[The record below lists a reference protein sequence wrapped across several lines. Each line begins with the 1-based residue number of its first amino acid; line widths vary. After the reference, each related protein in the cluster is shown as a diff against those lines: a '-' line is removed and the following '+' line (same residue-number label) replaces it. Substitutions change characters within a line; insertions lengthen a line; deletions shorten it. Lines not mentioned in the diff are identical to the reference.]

1 MFYTRKIESLKHLK
15 GSVFLQYKTYYSMND
30 AFFKIRPSKRS
41 NPEARTTLDA
51 LHHSQI
57 QGIEDE
63 QNNLDELYNRLEKL
77 KVEQEAC
84 QVEYMYEKLEKDKN
98 SINEKIDK
106 ILKKDNLYDYYL
118 KTGDLLYQYYD
129 VQDKIATGKET
140 TIRKSKPGSILAILE
155 AAEADASPEVSQ
167 PAKKT
172 MQRDKLLEKYIQIVE
187 PDHARTIAPLEAE
200 GLGECVKCFEEMIL
214 SQNEAILYC
223 QKCGHVDPI
232 LIDSDKPSY
241 KDPPREISYYAYK
254 RINHFNEWLA
264 QFQAKESTEIPQE
277 VFDSILVELKKER
290 MLNMGHLKKE
300 KLRDILRK
308 LKLNKYYD
316 HIPHI
321 INRLNGQNAPV
332 MSRETE
338 EKLRYMF
345 REIQPSFQKH
355 KPVGRN
361 NFLSYSY
368 ILYKFCELLELDEY
382 LPCFP
387 LLKNR
392 DNLYK
397 QDKIWEKICQD
408 LRWEF
413 IRSV

>member
-1 MFYTRKIESLKHLK
+1 
-15 GSVFLQYKTYYSMND
+15 MND
-30 AFFKIRPSKRS
+30 AFFKIRQSKRS
-41 NPEARTTLDA
+41 NPESRTTLDA
-51 LHHSQI
+51 LHHCQL
-57 QGIEDE
+57 QEIEDE
-63 QNNLDELYNRLEKL
+63 QNNIGELHERIIKL
-77 KVEQEAC
+77 KNDQESC
-84 QVEYMYEKLEKDKN
+84 KIEYMYEKYEK
-98 SINEKIDK
+98 EKQDLQVK
-106 ILKKDNLYDYYL
+106 IEKLTNKEDLYNYYL

-129 VQDKIATGKET
+129 VQDKIALGENK
-140 TIRKSKPGSILAILE
+140 TIKKSKPGSILAILE
-155 AAEADASPEVSQ
+155 AAGNTATEVNNM
-167 PAKKT
+167 PK
-172 MQRDKLLEKYIQIVE
+172 MLQRDKLLEKYIQIVE
-187 PDHARTIAPLEAE
+187 PDHVRIVAPLEAE
-200 GLGECVKCFEEMIL
+200 GLGECDKCSNEMIL

-223 QKCGHVDPI
+223 SKCGHIDPI

-264 QFQAKESTEIPQE
+264 QFQAKESTEIPPE
-277 VFDSILVELKKER
+277 VFDNILIELKKER
-290 MLNMGHLKKE
+290 MLNIAHLKKE

-338 EKLRYMF
+338 EKLRFMF

-355 KPVGRN
+355 KPAGRN

-397 QDKIWEKICQD
+397 QDKTWEKICED

>member
-1 MFYTRKIESLKHLK
+1 
-15 GSVFLQYKTYYSMND
+15 MND

-41 NPEARTTLDA
+41 NFEARTTLDA
-51 LHHSQI
+51 LHHSQL
-57 QGIEDE
+57 QEIENQQSNIDILKSQLHDLE
-63 QNNLDELYNRLEKL
+63 EKL
-77 KVEQEAC
+77 SSC
-84 QVEYMYEKLEKDKN
+84 NLEYLYEKIQN
-98 SINEKIDK
+98 QINIIKEKIERIERK
-106 ILKKDNLYDYYL
+106 EELYDYYL
-118 KTGDLLYQYYD
+118 KTGDLLYEYYNI
-129 VQDKIATGKET
+129 QDKIASGTERNQ
-140 TIRKSKPGSILAILE
+140 RKAKPGSILAILE
-155 AAEADASPEVSQ
+155 EASGSAAAASE
-167 PAKKT
+167 PAKKGVL
-172 MQRDKLLEKYIQIVE
+172 QRDKILEKYIQIVE
-187 PDHARTIAPLEAE
+187 PEHARIVAPLEAE
-200 GLGECVKCFEEMIL
+200 GLGECDSCGEEMIL

-223 QKCGHVDPI
+223 NQCGHIDPI

-290 MLNMGHLKKE
+290 MLNSGNIKKE

-321 INRLNGQNAPV
+321 INRINGQNAPV

-345 REIQPSFQKH
+345 KEIQPSFQKH
-355 KPVGRN
+355 KPAGRN

-397 QDKIWEKICQD
+397 QDKIWEKICED